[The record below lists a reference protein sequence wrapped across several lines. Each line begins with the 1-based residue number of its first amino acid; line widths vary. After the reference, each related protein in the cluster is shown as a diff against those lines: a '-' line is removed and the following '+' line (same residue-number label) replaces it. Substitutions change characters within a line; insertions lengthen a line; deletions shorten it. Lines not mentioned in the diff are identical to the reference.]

1 MYSPSLEEVKKLSSK
16 GNLIP
21 VFLEVDADLETPVS
35 AYMKVARSPYSFLFE
50 SVEGGEHL
58 ARFSFIGTE
67 PESVIVTGPNQKDG
81 EVDPLILL
89 EKTLSQYQLVDTGDL
104 PRFRGGSVGY
114 LSYETIKYFEEL
126 NVPKEDILLVPESIL
141 MMTKTFLVFDH
152 VRHKI
157 RVVSH
162 AYLKDGDVEHAY
174 DDAIKEIDKIV
185 KRLNSP
191 LNPMDIPRKSGHP
204 SGPVTSNMDKQFHKK
219 MVEKCKKYVVDGD
232 VIQVVVSQR
241 FSKKTS
247 AHPFHVYRSLRAINP
262 SPYMYYLDLNGFQIV
277 GASPE
282 MMVQVEDSTVSMH
295 PIAGTRPRSQD
306 FDEDIRLE
314 EELKNDEKEKAE
326 HTMLLDLGRND
337 VGRVSQPG
345 SVNVTEIMGIERYS
359 HVMHLVS
366 NVEGKLKDELSIF
379 DAFRSCFPA
388 GTVSGAPKI
397 RAMEIIAELEND
409 KRGPYSGSVGY
420 FDFAGNMDT
429 AISIRTMVY
438 KDGVAHVQAGGGI
451 VFDSQP
457 LIEFDETVH
466 KSNALMR
473 AIESAEM
480 KLDL

>member
-35 AYMKVARSPYSFLFE
+35 AYMVARSPYSFLFE

-191 LNPMDIPRKSGHP
+191 LNPMDIPQSGHT

-247 AHPFHVYRSLRAINP
+247 AHPFHIYRSLRAINP

-277 GASPE
+277 G
-282 MMVQVEDSTVSMH
+282 
-295 PIAGTRPRSQD
+295 
-306 FDEDIRLE
+306 
-314 EELKNDEKEKAE
+314 
-326 HTMLLDLGRND
+326 
-337 VGRVSQPG
+337 
-345 SVNVTEIMGIERYS
+345 
-359 HVMHLVS
+359 
-366 NVEGKLKDELSIF
+366 
-379 DAFRSCFPA
+379 
-388 GTVSGAPKI
+388 
-397 RAMEIIAELEND
+397 
-409 KRGPYSGSVGY
+409 
-420 FDFAGNMDT
+420 
-429 AISIRTMVY
+429 IS
-438 KDGVAHVQAGGGI
+438 
-451 VFDSQP
+451 
-457 LIEFDETVH
+457 
-466 KSNALMR
+466 
-473 AIESAEM
+473 
-480 KLDL
+480 